1 MRCCCRSGS
10 GCSSIGVE
18 RRSCPWG
25 YSFVGVWR
33 CCPGVCWLV
42 GVGRCRCEDCVLV
55 GRWFCC
61 RSVCWIIGVGWG
73 FRGGCLRA
81 DWGFYCRGV
90 CSSTDVKRSCRWDSL
105 AATVGLVRFCRW
117 DSSMAGAGGF
127 CHGIL
132 LMGVGV
138 TSKAWWLGSMRLLW
152 KVASSCRGGF
162 LLGRW
167 YKNGIGA
174 GFIPVNKKCLR
185 PLAGSFC
192 QQTHVD
198 VAEHEV
204 KSRYINGTL
213 DEKHE

>member
-1 MRCCCRSGS
+1 MGVSWRLLASGLGVLLSWGLLVDGRETLLSLGFLGGDRGS
-10 GCSSIGVE
+10 GPLLSM
-18 RRSCPWG
+18 
-25 YSFVGVWR
+25 
-33 CCPGVCWLV
+33 
-42 GVGRCRCEDCVLV
+42 
-55 GRWFCC
+55 
-61 RSVCWIIGVGWG
+61 G
-73 FRGGCLRA
+73 FLDGRGGRLL
-81 DWGFYCRGV
+81 
-90 CSSTDVKRSCRWDSL
+90 SWDSL
-105 AATVGLVRFCRW
+105 
-117 DSSMAGAGGF
+117 DGG
-127 CHGIL
+127 
-132 LMGVGV
+132 GV